1 MPYYELVMTDGTIC
15 DLNGQPRLTR
25 VHYVC
30 YPTGKNEIY
39 SLKEASTCEYEVVVL
54 TPLLCNHP
62 DFKPEEASERLINC
76 KPADSDTSTKPG
88 AMIEFEAESMKF
100 RNQKMYEADFF
111 TGDKGPGSVR
121 IEIKPV
127 STEGG
132 DEEEENLVNKD
143 ENWPETP
150 PRQPSKPLV
159 DPKIVQDFLLG
170 NYCLFGGTGWWRYEF
185 CYGSKV
191 NQYHEE
197 KGGPKTVI
205 NLGRFNLQKH
215 LDWLKENPSKRPKP
229 IQSRKH
235 ISHFYSDGD
244 FCEISSTFK
253 L

>member
-1 MPYYELVMTDGTIC
+1 M
-15 DLNGQPRLTR
+15 
-25 VHYVC
+25 
-30 YPTGKNEIY
+30 
-39 SLKEASTCEYEVVVL
+39 
-54 TPLLCNHP
+54 
-62 DFKPEEASERLINC
+62 INC
-76 KPADSDTSTKPG
+76 KPADGDTSTKPG

-127 STEGG
+127 STEGV

-150 PRQPSKPLV
+150 QRQASKPLV

-205 NLGRFNLQKH
+205 NLGRFDLKKH
-215 LDWLKENPSKRPKP
+215 KEWLKENPSKRPKP

-244 FCEISSTFK
+244 FCEISSTYHFLKRLKSKEMQLCRFVLPLVRQYFFCYNCRQNCSSCGTLFCLLTRNLGSVTK
-253 L
+253 LTKILTHK